1 MSTRRSD
8 DRNRKVEE
16 LGLRPI
22 NILLLSTLVGAAV
35 LAAPVWAQ
43 GHTDTTD
50 GHSGSGGAGGGHDST
65 DGTDHGAG
73 GPGGP
78 SGSGG
83 GHDGSDG
90 DYHDTEEGHS
100 GGQGA
105 GGQGGQ
111 GGSGQGGQAGNG
123 QGRGQGGS
131 GNSGGGRP
139 VWAQEGLP
147 QVELGRLNVGRSPDQ
162 VIDRAFDEA
171 LSGFT
176 EDVAAFYRLDLA
188 QMEEML
194 SKRWGDVNLIDS
206 PLQNLALFR
215 DALDG
220 TSVLRDVG
228 ITTNTDTLLAAFLG
242 TASDKEIPITQATV
256 QAVSILMGNPMSPT
270 EAAALAEKAERIRKA
285 ILAGHG

>member
-1 MSTRRSD
+1 MSTRSTD
-8 DRNRKVEE
+8 DRSWSVAEAG
-16 LGLRPI
+16 LGSLR
-22 NILLLSTLVGAAV
+22 ILLLSTVVVATAI
-35 LAAPVWAQ
+35 AAPVWAQ

-65 DGTDHGAG
+65 DVDDHGSG
-73 GPGGP
+73 GKGGA
-78 SGSGG
+78 GG

-90 DYHDTEEGHS
+90 DDHGAGEDHS
-100 GGQGA
+100 

-111 GGSGQGGQAGNG
+111 GGGGEGGGGQGG
-123 QGRGQGGS
+123 GS
-131 GNSGGGRP
+131 ASSGGGRP
-139 VWAQEGLP
+139 AWAQEGLP
-147 QVELGRLNVGRSPDQ
+147 QVELGRLNVGRSPER

-176 EDVAAFYRLDLA
+176 EDVAVFYRLDLA

-194 SKRWGDVNLIDS
+194 STRWEDVNLIDS

-220 TSVLRDVG
+220 TSILRDAG
-228 ITTNTDTLLAAFLG
+228 INTDTDTLLAAFLG

-256 QAVSILMGNPMSPT
+256 QAVSILMGRPMNPT
-270 EAAALAEKAERIRKA
+270 EAATLAAKAERIRKA

>member
-8 DRNRKVEE
+8 DRNRKVVE
-16 LGLRPI
+16 LGLKPI
-22 NILLLSTLVGAAV
+22 RILLLSTVVGAAV

-65 DGTDHGAG
+65 DSTDHGAG

-90 DYHDTEEGHS
+90 DDHDTEEGHS

-105 GGQGGQ
+105 GGQGG
-111 GGSGQGGQAGNG
+111 GGQGGQAGNG

-147 QVELGRLNVGRSPDQ
+147 QVELGRLNVGRSPDR

-176 EDVAAFYRLDLA
+176 EDVAEFYRLNLE
-188 QMEEML
+188 QMEDAVVHALGGRESHRLAFAEPRPL
-194 SKRWGDVNLIDS
+194 SRRSGRHVGFARRGHHDRYGY
-206 PLQNLALFR
+206 LACGLSW
-215 DALDG
+215 D
-220 TSVLRDVG
+220 
-228 ITTNTDTLLAAFLG
+228 
-242 TASDKEIPITQATV
+242 
-256 QAVSILMGNPMSPT
+256 
-270 EAAALAEKAERIRKA
+270 RIRQGA
-285 ILAGHG
+285 SLSLRPPCRPSQS

>member
-8 DRNRKVEE
+8 DRNRKVVE
-16 LGLRPI
+16 LGLKPI
-22 NILLLSTLVGAAV
+22 RILLLSTVVGAAA

-65 DGTDHGAG
+65 DGTDGDDHGT
-73 GPGGP
+73 
-78 SGSGG
+78 
-83 GHDGSDG
+83 D
-90 DYHDTEEGHS
+90 EGHS
-100 GGQGA
+100 GGQGGQNGQGGDGR
-105 GGQGGQ
+105 GGQGG
-111 GGSGQGGQAGNG
+111 GGQGG
-123 QGRGQGGS
+123 GS
-131 GNSGGGRP
+131 DNSSGGRP

-147 QVELGRLNVGRSPDQ
+147 QVELGRLNVGRSPDR

-176 EDVAAFYRLDLA
+176 EDVAEFYRLNLE
-188 QMEEML
+188 QMEDAL
-194 SKRWGDVNLIDS
+194 STRWGEVNLIDS

-220 TSVLRDVG
+220 TSILRDAG
-228 ITTNTDTLLAAFLG
+228 INTDTDTLLAAFLG
-242 TASDKEIPITQATV
+242 TASDKSIPITQATV
-256 QAVSILMGNPMSPT
+256 QAVSILMGRPMNPT
-270 EAAALAEKAERIRKA
+270 EAATLATKAERIRKA